1 MPPLLRSRI
10 ALFALLGAFLIPIGV
25 SSLRGL
31 SHVLTCQEEAETPF
45 SMVIPQRG
53 DPLVTTSTR
62 ITRGQEEGVCGGLT
76 LNMAARIVEG
86 GKVAMVLPITNN
98 TQYLWRGTVKL
109 VVAGTSI
116 PVDIG
121 EIPAGETEAD
131 SVPLNLPP
139 GTHSISGSLLIGP

>member
-1 MPPLLRSRI
+1 MPPLLRSRV
-10 ALFALLGAFLIPIGV
+10 ALFALLGAFLIPISV

-31 SHVLTCQEEAETPF
+31 SHVLTCQEEAATPF
-45 SMVIPQRG
+45 EMIIPQRG

-76 LNMAARIVEG
+76 LNMAARIVDDG
-86 GKVAMVLPITNN
+86 RIAMVLPITNN

-109 VVAGTSI
+109 VVGEVSI

-131 SVPLNLPP
+131 SVPLELDP